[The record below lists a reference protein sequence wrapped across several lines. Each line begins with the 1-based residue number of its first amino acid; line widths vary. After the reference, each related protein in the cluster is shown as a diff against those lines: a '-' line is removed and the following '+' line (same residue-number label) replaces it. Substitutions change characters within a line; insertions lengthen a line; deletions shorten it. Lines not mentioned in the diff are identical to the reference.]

1 MPWNMRSRQTRTS
14 LRWQGIH
21 LPILIIEEPRSDTRV
36 SIGKTAAYLRMPFQ
50 APREYKQE
58 KLIWAKKW
66 LLETLTEKPALA
78 QRWKNKEYR
87 SGQVIRTAFKNFT
100 LHLTTNKGKSTGT
113 VHVDQ
118 NQLVLS
124 LPKLEENDYYTR
136 DFITTLISRGISS
149 DLLPEFSGR
158 VHTYNKKFYREDINS
173 IRLKYVHSR
182 WGSCATNGNLNFSS
196 KILLAPTSVMDHIII
211 HELAHLKEMNHGP
224 RFWKWVEKGDPD
236 FRKNEAWLAK
246 HGDRL
251 DF

>member
-1 MPWNMRSRQTRTS
+1 MRSRQTRTS
-14 LRWQGIH
+14 VRWQGIH
-21 LPILIIEEPRSDTRV
+21 LPLLIIEERRIDTRV
-36 SIGKTAAYLRMPFQ
+36 SIGKTSAYLRLPYT
-50 APREYKQE
+50 APKEFKQE

-87 SGQVIRTAFKNFT
+87 SGQTIKTAFKDYI
-100 LHLTTNKGKSTGT
+100 LQLSTTKAKLTGT
-113 VHVDQ
+113 AHVEQDHLIL
-118 NQLVLS
+118 N
-124 LPKLEENDYYTR
+124 LPKLEEDDYYTR
-136 DFITTLISRGISS
+136 DFITTLISRGIST
-149 DLLPEFSGR
+149 DLLPDFSER
-158 VHTYNKKFYREDINS
+158 VNEYNTRFFKERISS

-196 KILLAPTSVMDHIII
+196 KILLAPTNIMDHIII

-224 RFWKWVEKGDPD
+224 RFWKWVEKADPVYE
-236 FRKNEAWLAK
+236 KHEAWLVK